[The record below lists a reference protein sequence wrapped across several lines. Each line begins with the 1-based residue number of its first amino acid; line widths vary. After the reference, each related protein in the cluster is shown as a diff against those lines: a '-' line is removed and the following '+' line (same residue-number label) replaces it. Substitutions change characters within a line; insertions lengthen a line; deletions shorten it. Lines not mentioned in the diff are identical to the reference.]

1 MKSPEGRQWV
11 CASVALGAGVASAT
25 IIPDVVG
32 KRLYVT
38 SVNYSVG
45 VSAAQPVTL
54 ESNGATVPLLFLP
67 SSPTGAGGWET
78 SLFRGVALPTGVGV
92 VATAGGAGN
101 SILFVVEGYYE
112 LISNS

>member
-1 MKSPEGRQWV
+1 MKSLEGRQWI
-11 CASVALGAGVASAT
+11 CASVALGSGVASAT
-25 IIPDVVG
+25 IIPDLAG

-54 ESNGATVPLLFLP
+54 ESNGAAVPLLFLP
-67 SSPTGAGGWET
+67 VSPTGAGGW
-78 SLFRGVALPTGVGV
+78 SAAPLFKGVALPLGVGV

-101 SILFVVEGYYE
+101 AILFVVEGYYE
-112 LISNS
+112 LG